1 MRYIPVSTHFKKLEI
16 FLHNFS
22 YFARTYCNGAI
33 FLGPLVTKNLFCNN
47 FAYISSPLCSVNA
60 EENNFNSDET
70 DFTQDENNFTSDGN
84 DFTSENTYQ
93 QHSTVSWDN
102 GLIKFYDRNLVTET
116 YYKYS

>member
-1 MRYIPVSTHFKKLEI
+1 MVQFFLVPFCVSTKV
-16 FLHNFS
+16 
-22 YFARTYCNGAI
+22 R
-33 FLGPLVTKNLFCNN
+33 KNLYCNN

-102 GLIKFYDRNLVTET
+102 GLIKFYDRNLITET
-116 YYKYS
+116 YYIHSANLVTFVL

>member
-1 MRYIPVSTHFKKLEI
+1 MFHTLQGPTLMVQFFLVPFCVSTKV
-16 FLHNFS
+16 
-22 YFARTYCNGAI
+22 R
-33 FLGPLVTKNLFCNN
+33 KNLYCNN

-102 GLIKFYDRNLVTET
+102 GLIKFYDRNLITET
-116 YYKYS
+116 YYIHSANLVTFVL